1 MSPETPSPEAPPS
14 QASARVVLRG
24 ALDWLVAH
32 REGFRPAPDAA
43 ERGAPDVH
51 VKPLGELGQLMVCVQ
66 RHTARGSAEHA
77 RAGELLD
84 FAWTVT
90 GRGDLFH
97 TLALAEP
104 HATYPLEMYAAF
116 AATGRRHHG
125 FEAFAGFGAGTRAWR
140 STECEPTRALAVLEA
155 ERRLGL
161 APHTDPG
168 AVTAATWLGGLP
180 EPWAFETRAG
190 YAATHHV
197 FHVTRWGEAPELLPA
212 DVRHYLA
219 AWLPAWTRSCLEE
232 ESWDLAGELL
242 AVAACLPEP
251 SGDTDT
257 AWRDYA
263 AAQGPDGVVAPRGSA
278 PTGAGEDVFLACY
291 HPTLVAAF
299 AAALTVDRRPA
310 PLGAAVGGQP

>member
-1 MSPETPSPEAPPS
+1 MTAEAP
-14 QASARVVLRG
+14 ARAVLRR
-24 ALDWLVAH
+24 ALAWLDAH
-32 REGFRPAPDAA
+32 REAFRPPDDAG
-43 ERGAPDVH
+43 ERATPDRV
-51 VKPLGELGQLMVCVQ
+51 VKPLGELGQLM
-66 RHTARGSAEHA
+66 ARVRRRTEPGSVEHA
-77 RAGELLD
+77 RAGELLE
-84 FAWTVT
+84 FAWQAA
-90 GRGDLFH
+90 GRGELFH

-116 AATGRRHHG
+116 AATGRRHRG
-125 FEAFAGFGAGTRAWR
+125 FEAFARFGAGTRAWR
-140 STECEPTRALAVLEA
+140 STECQPTRALAVLEA

-161 APHTDPG
+161 GPHTDPG
-168 AVTAATWLGGLP
+168 AATAATWLGGLP

-197 FHVTRWGEAPELLPA
+197 FHVTRWGEAPELLSA

-251 SGDTDT
+251 SRDTDA

-263 AAQGPDGVVAPRGSA
+263 AAQGPDGVVAPRGPA
-278 PTGAGEDVFLACY
+278 PTGTGEDVFLACY

-310 PLGAAVGGQP
+310 PLEAAVGGQP